1 MSARDAVPAEILTA
15 LERAYGLDV
24 PDDDAW
30 LRAVAEALR
39 PVLDSGHGIHAFL
52 IDAGDPDTVR
62 LSTPVGVGLDP
73 DWEARWPDDWWE
85 PFMLRAPSRSLHTML
100 THSACNYSVHLWDAV
115 TRRVPSFRP
124 HLETHAA
131 PRAPVPEPRRAM
143 RYPDSLNVIAA
154 DATGL
159 GCAFAAN
166 RVDPATSPLP
176 RALLR
181 TLSQLATHIAA
192 AYRLRRQRTEADAL
206 ALSDAIIDEHQRVVH
221 AQGEARSNWALG
233 AIREAAVAVARARPA
248 LGERGPGR
256 PDAAL
261 EAWQSLTAGRWTVLD
276 HFDRDGRRYFI
287 ARPNAPETSSDP
299 TLSERERQVLGA
311 LALGHSN
318 KLIAY
323 ELGLHPSTVSNHL
336 ASAGKKLGAASR
348 IELVRRARAMVRLE
362 GGKQGA

>member
-1 MSARDAVPAEILTA
+1 MMNDADPIPRDILAA
-15 LERAYGLDV
+15 LDRAYAADA
-24 PDDDAW
+24 PDDEAW

-52 IDAGDPDTVR
+52 LDARDPHAMR
-62 LSTPVGVGLDP
+62 LSTPVAVGLEA
-73 DWEARWPDDWWE
+73 DWEARWPADWWE
-85 PFMLRAPSRSLHTML
+85 PFMLNAPSRSLHTML

-115 TRRVPSFRP
+115 TRKVPSFRP

-131 PRAPVPEPRRAM
+131 PRVPVPEPRRVM
-143 RYPDSLNVIAA
+143 RYPDSLNLVAA

-166 RVDPATSPLP
+166 RTHPAAAPLP
-176 RALLR
+176 RALAR

-192 AYRLRRQRTEADAL
+192 AYRLRHQRAEADAL
-206 ALSDAIIDEHQRVVH
+206 ALSEAVIDHHQRVVH
-221 AQGEARSNWALG
+221 ASGEARSNWALG
-233 AIREAAVAVARARPA
+233 AIRDAAVAVARARPA
-248 LGERGPGR
+248 PGEPGPGR
-256 PDAAL
+256 PDAAI
-261 EAWQSLTAGRWTVLD
+261 EAWHSLVAGRWTVLD

-287 ARPNAPETSSDP
+287 ARPNAPEVRSNP
-299 TLSERERQVLGA
+299 TLTERERQVLGA

-336 ASAGKKLGAASR
+336 ASAAAKLGAGSR
-348 IELVRRARAMVRLE
+348 VELVRRARALTRGDVQDP
-362 GGKQGA
+362 G